1 MISLTNSGKN
11 NNHMKQAS
19 HLTFV
24 IADIIRH
31 LATAQMKAE
40 VLSRE
45 PEVKDRSRDTV
56 NRIGIRCKVAINEV
70 RHLLSPAAQ
79 KIVDDELLPAEV
91 FLQIDQVVTAMY
103 AMPKGVRDEI
113 ESYVM
118 SRYNIYSL
126 NKTA

>member
-1 MISLTNSGKN
+1 
-11 NNHMKQAS
+11 MKQAS
-19 HLTFV
+19 HLTFL

-31 LATAQMKAE
+31 LATAQMKAD

-45 PEVKDRSRDTV
+45 KEVTGQSREAV
-56 NRIGIRCKVAINEV
+56 NRIGTRYKVAINEV
-70 RHLLSPAAQ
+70 RHLLSPASQ
-79 KIVDDELLPAEV
+79 KVIDEELLPAEV
-91 FLQIDQVVTAMY
+91 FLQIDQIVTAMY

-126 NKTA
+126 NKKEVTV